1 MTTIQ
6 QMFLG
11 SSSSSGYSF
20 DGIVQSPTD
29 FSLGTSSGNT
39 YTFLGASS
47 TTYSIA
53 VLNDPNGTKS
63 IRFPITYP
71 GTSYLNINQN
81 QIISF
86 TPLSTTDYN
95 ILNDIF
101 YIFVG
106 GFLGVGGIY
115 GASEGNFDFYSMS
128 FNSRQIFRV
137 AGAFSDQYYRI
148 SSFNPASLLNSGQV
162 SYTTDS
168 SVNSGSG
175 LYPSSYGG
183 NSYFYFSI

>member
-106 GFLGVGGIY
+106 GFLGVG
-115 GASEGNFDFYSMS
+115 
-128 FNSRQIFRV
+128 
-137 AGAFSDQYYRI
+137 
-148 SSFNPASLLNSGQV
+148 
-162 SYTTDS
+162 
-168 SVNSGSG
+168 
-175 LYPSSYGG
+175 
-183 NSYFYFSI
+183 

>member
-11 SSSSSGYSF
+11 SGGYSLV
-20 DGIVQSPTD
+20 DGIVQSSTD

-53 VLNDPNGTKS
+53 VLNDPNGAKS

-71 GTSYLNINQN
+71 GTSYLNANQN

-115 GASEGNFDFYSMS
+115 GASEPIFDFYSMT

-137 AGAFSDQYYRI
+137 AGSLSDQYYRI
-148 SSFNPASLLNSGQV
+148 SSFNPTSLLNSGQV
-162 SYTTDS
+162 SYTTDG
-168 SVNSGSG
+168 SVSRGSG

>member
-6 QMFLG
+6 QMFFN
-11 SSSSSGYSF
+11 SSGYSLV
-20 DGIVQSPTD
+20 DGIVQSSAD

-47 TTYSIA
+47 ATYSIE
-53 VLNDPNGTKS
+53 VLDDPNGTKS
-63 IRFPITYP
+63 IRFPITYS
-71 GTSYLNINQN
+71 GTSFLFDNQFQSFN
-81 QIISF
+81 F
-86 TPLSTTDYN
+86 TPLLTTDYN

-101 YIFVG
+101 YIFRS

-115 GASEGNFDFYSMS
+115 GVSERSFDFYSMS
-128 FNSRQIFRV
+128 FNSNQIFRV
-137 AGAFSDQYYRI
+137 SGTVVNQYYRI
-148 SSFNPASLLNSGQV
+148 SPFNPASLSNSGQIV
-162 SYTTDS
+162 FQTDG
-168 SVNSGSG
+168 SVNSGNG